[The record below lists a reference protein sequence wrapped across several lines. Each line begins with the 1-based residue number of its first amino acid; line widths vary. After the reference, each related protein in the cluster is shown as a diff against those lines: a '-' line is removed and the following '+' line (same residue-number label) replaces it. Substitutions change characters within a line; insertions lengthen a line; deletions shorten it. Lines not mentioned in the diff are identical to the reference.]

1 MEAQGYAKDG
11 DKAFPFS
18 SEFDVLG
25 VTFDL
30 RGVPGG
36 VLVISNKSSGI
47 EKLVKML
54 DDILERGG
62 ISYAQACE
70 LQGLLNFAVGYF
82 SGRSLKHLVSAF
94 VPLTGDRLTP
104 STYILRSLCA
114 YAKQMITSLPSRRH
128 DVNFVVRPV
137 VVFTDGACEQ
147 ENATAGAVIIDGSE
161 REAHS
166 ILVPDSLISH
176 WLQEAGD
183 QIISQIELWASVILR
198 WHFRERLCN
207 RRIIAWIDNEA
218 ARACAI
224 KANSP
229 SPTMKAMARI
239 LGDIDVTFPT
249 MSWFERVCSFSNPAD
264 LPSSGKV
271 MDAVSSYGLTDCG
284 TLIGDQELLDR
295 VLQLTHDPYHVASTT
310 SGANN

>member
-1 MEAQGYAKDG
+1 MQRMATKPFLSLPSSTSWALLLTFVGYQVVSLSFQTSRAALRNLSRCLMIFLK
-11 DKAFPFS
+11 
-18 SEFDVLG
+18 G
-25 VTFDL
+25 VA
-30 RGVPGG
+30 
-36 VLVISNKSSGI
+36 LVML
-47 EKLVKML
+47 KLV
-54 DDILERGG
+54 
-62 ISYAQACE
+62 
-70 LQGLLNFAVGYF
+70 NFTVGYF

-94 VPLTGDRLTP
+94 APLTGDRLTP

-137 VVFTDGACEQ
+137 VVFTDGACER
-147 ENATAGAVIIDGSE
+147 ENATVGAVIIDGSE
-161 REAHS
+161 RETHS

-218 ARACAI
+218 ARACAV

-249 MSWFERVCSFSNPAD
+249 MSWFERVCSFLNPSD
-264 LPSSGKV
+264 LPSRGKV